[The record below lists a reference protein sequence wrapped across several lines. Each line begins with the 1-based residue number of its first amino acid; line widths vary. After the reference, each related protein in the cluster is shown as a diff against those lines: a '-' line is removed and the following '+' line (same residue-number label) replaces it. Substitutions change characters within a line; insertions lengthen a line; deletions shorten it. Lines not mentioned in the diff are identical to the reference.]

1 MSRNTRAEGRS
12 AVSHYPIGAGLRPPR
27 QQRHSKQREGTGVST
42 TTALDLGGLI
52 AERGTKIHFSGGDPL
67 FREGDKS
74 TSVYACTYGRI
85 KVFVTT
91 PSGRDLLLGVK
102 TPVQAFGEL
111 SAIDGRP
118 RSASAFAMERSVVAQ
133 LTAEELL
140 DAFTTTPMLALLVLR
155 EISDQL
161 RRANARIAARGT
173 QSTTARAG
181 SLLLELGEK
190 FRRHGPSVDSIEL
203 PITQDELAAWIGAT
217 REATARSLAT
227 FRKAGAISTGRNKIV
242 LHGLDS
248 LTSLTAACS

>member
-1 MSRNTRAEGRS
+1 MS
-12 AVSHYPIGAGLRPPR
+12 
-27 QQRHSKQREGTGVST
+27 
-42 TTALDLGGLI
+42 TATSVDLGGLI
-52 AERGTKIHFSGGDPL
+52 AERGTKVQMRPGEPL
-67 FREGDKS
+67 FREGDAS

-85 KVFVTT
+85 KLFVTT
-91 PSGRDLLLGVK
+91 PGGRDLLLGVK

-118 RSASAFAMERSVVAQ
+118 RSASACAMERSVVAQ
-133 LTAEELL
+133 MSAERLL
-140 DAFTTTPMLALLVLR
+140 DAFTSTPLLAVMVLR

-161 RRANARIAARGT
+161 RRANARIAARDAH
-173 QSTTARAG
+173 STTARVG
-181 SLLLELGEK
+181 GLLIELGEK
-190 FRRHGPSVDSIEL
+190 FRRHGPSAESIEL